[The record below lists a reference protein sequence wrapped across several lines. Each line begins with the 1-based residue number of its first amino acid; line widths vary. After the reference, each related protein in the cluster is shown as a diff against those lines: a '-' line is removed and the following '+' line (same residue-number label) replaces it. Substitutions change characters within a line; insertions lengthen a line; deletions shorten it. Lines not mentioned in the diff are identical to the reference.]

1 MNWTNRHNLSAGL
14 GLILLVN
21 AIALAGVAWNRS
33 EPADSRLQPSEREL
47 GDGYSYRSKE
57 NSGIAL
63 QLDYRWPD
71 RRPSDAKGY
80 SVADG
85 NRLSPAKM
93 SELGFTVPT
102 ELNEASVR
110 RYRRQLDRDGL
121 LVLEF
126 NGALYQQQL
135 QRAQDKLTKSSADL
149 AALPG
154 NQDLQETQ
162 QEAREELQREQT
174 RASRLFIIDAGADQ
188 ASLRAKYPDRQR
200 YAIVRGQISAW
211 SWRDGDHWQLGGSAQ
226 IPVAASINLPQRWHQ
241 LFDSLPRRKEV
252 AGFAHSGGDKL
263 FEAELLFG
271 QRLEPWVVQFQAGQ
285 P

>member
-1 MNWTNRHNLSAGL
+1 MNWTNRHNLIAGL
-14 GLILLVN
+14 SLILLVN

-33 EPADSRLQPSEREL
+33 EPADSRLQLSEREL
-47 GDGYSYRSKE
+47 GNGYRSKE

-63 QLDYRWPD
+63 SLDYRWPND
-71 RRPSDAKGY
+71 RAHGY
-80 SVADG
+80 S
-85 NRLSPAKM
+85 NRLSAAQM

-102 ELNEASVR
+102 ELNEESMR

-126 NGALYQQQL
+126 NGPLYQQQL
-135 QRAQDKLTKSSADL
+135 QQAQERLTKSSTDL
-149 AALPG
+149 AAQPS
-154 NQDLQETQ
+154 NQDLQETR
-162 QEAREELQREQT
+162 QEAREDLQREQT
-174 RASRLFIIDAGADQ
+174 SASRLFIVDAGTNQ
-188 ASLRAKYPDRQR
+188 ASLRAQYPDRQR
-200 YAIVRGQISAW
+200 FAIVRGQISAEDW
-211 SWRDGDHWQLGGSAQ
+211 QHNDSWQVGGSAQ

-241 LFDSLPRRKEV
+241 LFDSLPRRKDV

-263 FEAELLFG
+263 FNAELVFG